1 MRVPER
7 VDDEGTS
14 ANWAAA
20 ECDAHA
26 ALSPVHEQDGLL
38 ELKVGI
44 GFPFTE
50 DFKGVA

>member
-1 MRVPER
+1 MGVPQS
-7 VDDEGTS
+7 VDNEGTS
-14 ANWAAA
+14 ANRAAA
-20 ECDAHA
+20 EFDAHA
-26 ALSPVHEQDGLL
+26 ALSSVHEQDGLL